1 MIQKQNLLEYR
12 HVDIDYGEKR
22 IIQDFS
28 LQMKPEEILGI
39 VGESGSGKSTVL
51 RAAMGLLGEGGRVS
65 QGQILF
71 QGTDMTKIQGEQLR
85 QLRGAQIGMVF
96 QNAGA
101 SLCPVRTIE
110 DQLYEAVLQHE
121 TVQKEE
127 IRERARILLKQFG
140 FTKGDQILKSYPFE
154 FSGGMNQRV
163 AIVLAMVLRPQLLLA
178 DEPTSALDVMTQ
190 ARVIREMMKLREQYG
205 TGIVIVTHNIRVV
218 NYMADHVAVV
228 HGGKLVEYGTKED
241 VLRHPQEA
249 YTKELIG
256 SVIRLRR

>member
-1 MIQKQNLLEYR
+1 MIQKQNILEYR
-12 HVDIDYGEKR
+12 HVDIDYCEKR

-218 NYMADHVAVV
+218 NYMADYVAVV
-228 HGGKLVEYGTKED
+228 HGGKLVEYGTKEE
-241 VLRHPQEA
+241 VLHHPQEA